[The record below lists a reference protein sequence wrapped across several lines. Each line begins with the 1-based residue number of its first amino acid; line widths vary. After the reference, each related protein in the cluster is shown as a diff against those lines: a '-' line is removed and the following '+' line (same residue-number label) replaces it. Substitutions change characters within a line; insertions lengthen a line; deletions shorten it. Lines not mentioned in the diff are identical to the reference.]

1 MAHFAQLDE
10 NNIVLRVNVVNN
22 VDTSD
27 QNGFESE
34 YIGIGYLHAH
44 HGADKIWKQTS
55 YNATDGKGFR
65 GNYAGIGYTYMTGVQ
80 TLGVASTD
88 IFVCQQPH
96 ASWGM
101 GKTEAQWVSPLPQ
114 PELTTTQLAKGYGY
128 VWDEEAHQADSA
140 TPKTIGWVLKNPWVL

>member
-10 NNIVLRVNVVNN
+10 NNIVLRVDAVNN

-88 IFVCQQPH
+88 IFIRQQPFP
-96 ASWGM
+96 SWTISTAKAEWIPPNPPGEHPKV
-101 GKTEAQWVSPLPQ
+101 GVTSIGDYVWNESNYQSNPATAWVFEAQS
-114 PELTTTQLAKGYGY
+114 
-128 VWDEEAHQADSA
+128 
-140 TPKTIGWVLKNPWVL
+140 